1 MDKSVVVEYKV
12 GDIFYTFTN
21 YDPSEIA
28 TYFIQTS
35 QESVRMQR
43 EVAMNN
49 MVNSVL
55 ASFKDHSIDDE
66 DEDEYDDDP
75 SYDDALAQEEEE
87 RLIDEL

>member
-21 YDPSEIA
+21 YDPYEIA

-35 QESVRMQR
+35 QESARMQR

-55 ASFKDHSIDDE
+55 SSFKDHSIDDE

-75 SYDDALAQEEEE
+75 SYDDALAQEE